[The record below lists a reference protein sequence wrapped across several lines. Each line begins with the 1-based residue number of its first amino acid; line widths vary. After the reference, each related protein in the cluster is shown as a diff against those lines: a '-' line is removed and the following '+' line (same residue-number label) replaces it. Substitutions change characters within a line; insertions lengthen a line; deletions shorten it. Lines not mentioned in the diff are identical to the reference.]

1 MKHSKIEFGDKL
13 YIIVRNDLL
22 PGQMSAQITHCA
34 FQFAK
39 EYPNITMDWMENSNF
54 ICLLQVKNE
63 EELSELARQ
72 IFEEKLSYSVFHEP
86 DYDNSLTAI
95 AVEPGQKTREI
106 MKRLKLAFS

>member
-13 YIIVRNDLL
+13 YIVVRNDLL
-22 PGQMSAQITHCA
+22 PGQCAAQITHCA

-39 EYPNITMDWMENSNF
+39 EHPNITINWMENSNF

-63 EELSELARQ
+63 EELANIAVQAVSFGIAHSEFR
-72 IFEEKLSYSVFHEP
+72 EP

-95 AVEPGQKTREI
+95 AFEPGQKTKEL
-106 MKRLKLAFS
+106 MKRFKLAFS

>member
-13 YIIVRNDLL
+13 YIVVRNDLMS
-22 PGQMSAQITHCA
+22 GQMASQITHCA

-39 EYPNITMDWMENSNF
+39 EHPNITINWMENSNF

-63 EELSELARQ
+63 EELIELAKQ
-72 IFEEKLSYSVFHEP
+72 IYSENIAYSVFHEP
-86 DYDNSLTAI
+86 DYNNSLTAV
-95 AVEPGQKTREI
+95 AAEPGQKTKEL

>member
-13 YIIVRNDLL
+13 YIVVRNDLL
-22 PGQMSAQITHCA
+22 PGQCASQITHCA

-39 EYPNITMDWMENSNF
+39 EHPNITMNWMENSNF

-63 EELSELARQ
+63 EELADLTVEAIGLNLAHSEFR
-72 IFEEKLSYSVFHEP
+72 EP

-95 AVEPGQKTREI
+95 AVEPGQKTREL
-106 MKRLKLAFS
+106 MKRLKLAFQ